1 MNFKKSTCC
10 LVTIGLAIINIPTI
24 GMAATIEFNTSI
36 DLVQFRRGLCADGSV
51 GNTEQDIR
59 PEGVTIPSLWW
70 TRDQL
75 VDRDKFNPKLVEGW
89 LVCAAGIQDQDA
101 RVCKLAP
108 ARPGRVDIVVNTQLW
123 ATLDYLKRFEFLNR
137 LGTAASECGYNIY
150 VFNTEALLLGDY
162 TCAFPDRPTVC
173 QLRTDLSGRS
183 GLRRN
188 VPDGF

>member
-1 MNFKKSTCC
+1 MNFKKSIW
-10 LVTIGLAIINIPTI
+10 LVALQIVAITIPSIVTATTI
-24 GMAATIEFNTSI
+24 QFNTTI
-36 DLVQFRRGLCADGSV
+36 DIGRFRRGICADDSV

-75 VDRDKFNPKLVEGW
+75 IDRDKFNPKLVEGW
-89 LVCAAGIQDQDA
+89 LVCDAGIQDQDA

-150 VFNTEALLLGDY
+150 VFNTEAVLLGDY
-162 TCAFPDRPTVC
+162 TCAFPDRPTEC